1 MTSAVLT
8 AAPARPLSAARLVGL
23 FQPDPIF
30 AGGGLFMLLLM
41 LPTLAAMAIDPR
53 LHLGENIWIKP
64 LKFEFALAV
73 YLLTLA
79 AFARWLP
86 AGMTGKTWYRL
97 FAAAVV
103 FSALAEMV
111 WIGGAA
117 AMGTASHF
125 NVSTP
130 LLGSLYSLM
139 GVFATLITSASALY
153 GVQIWWNKDSG
164 LPPAHSLSLVS
175 GLIMTLPLTLVVAGY
190 LASNGGHFVGGAGSD
205 AAGLAIMGWARD
217 GGDLRVPHFFA
228 LHAMHFIPAF
238 GFVVGSVVSVAKAK
252 AFVLAFSALYVGLVL
267 FTFVEAIEGQ
277 PFLAFIG

>member
-1 MTSAVLT
+1 MNSAVLT
-8 AAPARPLSAARLVGL
+8 AVPPRSFSAARFLDL
-23 FQPDPIF
+23 FRPEPVF
-30 AGGGLFMLLLM
+30 AGAGLLMLLLM
-41 LPTLAAMAIDPR
+41 LPTLAAIAIDPR

-73 YLLTLA
+73 FLLTLA

-86 AGMTGKTWYRL
+86 SGMTQKIWYRL

-139 GVFATLITSASALY
+139 GVFAAVITSASTLY

-164 LPPAHSLSLVS
+164 LPPALSLSLAS
-175 GLIMTLPLTLVVAGY
+175 GLIMTLPLTLVTAGY
-190 LASNGGHFVGGAGSD
+190 LASNGGHFVGGSGTD
-205 AAGLAIMGWARD
+205 AAGLAIMGWSRD

-228 LHAMHFIPAF
+228 LHAMHFVPLF
-238 GFVVGSVVSVAKAK
+238 GFVVGKVVAQSKAK
-252 AFVLAFSALYVGLVL
+252 AFVLAFSALYVGLVAYS
-267 FTFVEAIEGQ
+267 FVEAIEGQ